1 MKIKQEET
9 GRRKGGKGHILSFSH
24 HCSLFPDHSYFQVYF
39 TYASFPL
46 SKTLEQA
53 TTTVVLVSMN
63 VFTVFSPMAIPKCVL
78 LHINFF

>member
-9 GRRKGGKGHILSFSH
+9 GKRKGGKGHILSFSH
-24 HCSLFPDHSYFQVYF
+24 HCSLFPDHALILSSVFYL
-39 TYASFPL
+39 SPL

-53 TTTVVLVSMN
+53 TTTAVLVSMN